1 MNPLG
6 PDKTEKYINKPRL
19 LNIGT
24 AKYQHGIAYVS
35 QGADCSHIYLHS
47 RTRQS
52 IRCTISAVDN
62 QASRLLLCTAEKN
75 LIACTTMNGNEFSEE
90 MLTPSYFLEVFSI
103 EDFQIII
110 DIVVGVPYIS

>member
-35 QGADCSHIYLHS
+35 QGADCSHTFLHS
-47 RTRQS
+47 RISQS
-52 IRCTISAVDN
+52 IRCAISAVDN
-62 QASRLLLCTAEKN
+62 QMFRLLLCTVEKN
-75 LIACTTMNGNEFSEE
+75 LIACTTMNGNEFSKE

-110 DIVVGVPYIS
+110 DIVVRVLYVS